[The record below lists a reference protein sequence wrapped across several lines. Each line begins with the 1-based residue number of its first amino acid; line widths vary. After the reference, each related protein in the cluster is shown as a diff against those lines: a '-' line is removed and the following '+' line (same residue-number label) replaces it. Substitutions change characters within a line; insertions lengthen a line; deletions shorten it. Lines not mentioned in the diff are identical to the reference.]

1 MCSRSYPKYLSYC
14 HPWWLLDLFL
24 FLVHAYGHIQ
34 RKCWNSK
41 RNVVGGVCT
50 YAPKHLTKMM
60 STIIFLYRSCWRNKK
75 VTLVGI
81 VIYFFVNIHGAMYSS
96 TLLNLDKRVAT
107 ISISSQDEGQRKT
120 RLIVALMCIPVLT
133 RNTFQ
138 IVIVSGCF
146 IYSLSSSFMHMD
158 LQRKYGIITTRNIVE
173 PRTITTK
180 RELFLWLYN
189 SCA

>member
-1 MCSRSYPKYLSYC
+1 M
-14 HPWWLLDLFL
+14 
-24 FLVHAYGHIQ
+24 
-34 RKCWNSK
+34 
-41 RNVVGGVCT
+41 
-50 YAPKHLTKMM
+50 
-60 STIIFLYRSCWRNKK
+60 
-75 VTLVGI
+75 
-81 VIYFFVNIHGAMYSS
+81 IYFFVNIHGAMYSS

-180 RELFLWLYN
+180 RELFPWLYK
-189 SCA
+189 